1 MTNNLLDLL
10 SVDLVKINIANTDQE
25 IETQL
30 PIKIN

>member
-10 SVDLVKINIANTDQE
+10 SVDLGKINIANTDQE